1 MRKNLTK
8 IVIIL
13 GLIIINLFFCSFYK
27 IVLAGTYSES
37 DNDKTLK
44 RLNGNITA
52 NTVDYLQYA
61 ASNRQDAFFEF
72 NAGGMIKQNKEINI
86 RDGYYDNY
94 HTSNPSVICLSPGD
108 HKWAKTQRVDCIMDI
123 NVDGVTVYTQSNLEG
138 KEFSR
143 DSKNANVKKAIELA
157 DQLAYFSYMSIKNN
171 ETTQNPPWHYYK
183 SIMRFQI
190 FGHNSKLLSD
200 TLGIPE
206 VFLPSNMTT
215 DAKDFY
221 EDKLEEWKKATK
233 TYQYTGRI
241 VFLNGTLLTNAN
253 NGQNDCIYSGQQKS
267 KTSLKIKKVDPEGNP
282 LKGVEIRVYESSSKE
297 EKGDWLFTGLT
308 NKNGV
313 VNFSGEKGKW
323 YYVREYK
330 TISGYVKANPDH
342 QVVKLTED
350 KQPVKFVNERKT
362 TLKIIKKDQYDKNV
376 SGIKFWIW
384 RVEKDGTKTYIT
396 AKRTNKEGVI
406 EYKDAKIG
414 EQYYFKEDVEDS
426 KKLGYEP
433 VGNTDATITI
443 KEGENSFTIKNKL
456 TKPKLTIIKK
466 DSKTGKLLPGATFE
480 IYDDKGNL
488 VKTDETNEDGKI
500 IVLGEVGKTYR
511 VKEVVPPTGY
521 NLSSE
526 NSKDV
531 FFKEGENEVEFE
543 NEPISTPSDEKYE
556 IKIVKV
562 DSEDKTHTLE
572 GVEFKIVAKIKT
584 SEPDGTETKHVNC
597 QHVKFYHLNEFGQ
610 VVAFEPEHPEGHDV
624 EVNKYADKVND
635 YYIDASGNWVK
646 GSVDSAY
653 VHKTN
658 SKGIISLKGSM
669 PKTTQNNDGT
679 SKDVVGTFEGDI
691 TAIEVS
697 NSNYGYKQ
705 ESGTEHKVV
714 IKTGG
719 ENTEIEND
727 QELGNLVIHKIDKR
741 AYDEY
746 GAKVPLEGV
755 EFKIRTSE
763 SEYLQL
769 SDSNGVVNKVNGKAV
784 IDRYNETAENGTYIV
799 KYVKSKEDA
808 TTFVTDENGIIR
820 IENLEVWKS
829 PDEKYTYYMDEIAMG
844 EKWELYYEVKTQEE
858 AKDDN
863 ITLSDKDVED
873 TNVDIQNYQRY
884 VDLAGYIWDDGHQGK
899 NSLTD
904 SVYKEGTSDKRIE
917 QDDLPGGKK
926 GITIQLMQGEE
937 KHLAT
942 AEAIYMDITDE
953 IDGKI
958 KRDYFFPSQMKP
970 SDSSKGITWVNPD
983 GYKIEIDK
991 LSEYYIEFYYN
1002 GLKYQ
1007 SVPAVGNLSEYLK
1020 LDDSS
1025 KAEDKNRDTINNNF
1039 YSIKGGNYKTQNGTQ
1054 GSTSTKVGLTYKSGT
1069 VEEKSST
1076 LVQNTKYTK
1085 ESLNGSVSEIEKA
1098 TSKASTQDYYEIVFV
1113 PRRDKIRK
1121 TIEYINL
1128 GIYEREQ
1135 ADLAI
1140 ATDLHNIGMSINGY
1154 NHTYY
1159 YQKRNPYFEYGEKDH
1174 DYNKVDG
1181 QDGYKAIMDAFSVQA
1196 KNRYTDSYRNLS
1208 YVREILPSYIAYT
1221 KEDPDRE
1228 GKLQVFVNY
1237 KIVVKNQSTLSN
1249 KVKLRNYYDENYE
1262 LIGATVGKWTPG
1274 KEANNGIRVCEME
1287 QEVDV
1292 GDKLEI
1298 ILTFEL
1304 KTRAICSLAQGNGL
1318 QTKTNTTEI
1327 ITYSTYKDG
1336 NNYASIDKDSA
1347 PDNSTYGDDTT
1358 YEDDIDAAPDLTIK
1372 RDDSRKKVLTGT
1384 VFEDKIEG
1392 NGTHKKDPNKV
1403 LKTEEDKKDI
1413 ETGEYKANG
1422 QYEEHEGKG
1431 QNVRVEL
1438 VKREMKDGNY
1448 QDIAEED
1455 IGTVKCG
1462 DDCKKGHLLYDLD
1475 ENGNVIHPNS
1485 TLNNTPSD
1493 GTYKFVGLVPGIYYI
1508 RYTYGTEEE
1517 TRETVIVPAN
1527 TKVTTQDH
1535 KSTIIAD
1542 ANPAKKAIE
1551 NQYFNQVESKNYDW
1565 KDVSDDDLKQQGS
1578 EGYWYE
1584 AKGIE
1589 NYSAAI
1595 DDYKHRLDI
1604 NDALANNKYKVKT
1617 DYDSREPF
1625 NNVNPSIYL
1634 MSSRT
1639 PWICI
1644 AIEDQDKNVSTLR
1657 EASNNGTPVYDA
1669 NKDKNNNNESSNERL
1684 PSTYETKFGIVE
1696 RPRQNFEV
1704 TKEISYI
1711 SVTLANGQV
1720 LVEGDPRK
1728 EGKIG
1733 SYLTYPDRGSL
1744 KIEIDNEIIE
1754 GAQLNVEYTIGVA
1767 NLSDMNYDN
1776 PKYYILGTPNGEVV
1790 KTKIRWIDY
1799 MDKELAL
1806 VDNKWTIVKSFELN
1820 EKGYLAEDTSQNNNY
1835 NYIISNG
1842 TDGNGFGKDEYHYT
1856 LTVAPGEIKT
1866 TPINASKLLTTAK
1879 DMTYD
1884 NKVEFL
1890 NVYNSVGRFY
1900 ESNAGKTT
1908 DGLILHGTPGNNRF
1922 DTDDPGSEDK
1932 KDPDNNNEEPRRA
1945 EIIVIPPTGQVRIYY
1960 AIGISCLVLL
1970 VGGIVLIKKK
1980 VLDK

>member
-13 GLIIINLFFCSFYK
+13 WLIVINLFFCSFSK

-72 NAGGMIKQNKEINI
+72 DAGGMIKQNKEINI

-94 HTSNPSVICLSPGD
+94 HTSNPGVICLSPGD

-123 NVDGVTVYTQSNLEG
+123 NVDGVTVYTQSKPEG

-171 ETTQNPPWHYYK
+171 ETTQSEPWHYYK

-190 FGHNSKLLSD
+190 FGHNSTLFSD
-200 TLGIPE
+200 TLGIPK
-206 VFLPSNMTT
+206 VFVPSNMTSI
-215 DAKDFY
+215 AGDFY
-221 EDKLEEWKKATK
+221 SEKLKEWKKATE

-253 NGQNDCIYSGQQKS
+253 NGQNDCIYSGQQRP

-282 LKGVEIRVYESSSKE
+282 LKGVEIRIYESSSKK

-308 NKNGV
+308 NKDGV

-330 TISGYVKANPDH
+330 TISGYVKADPDH
-342 QVVKLTED
+342 EVVKLTED

-362 TLKIIKKDQYDKNV
+362 TLKIVKKDQYGKNIN
-376 SGIKFWIW
+376 GIKFGIW
-384 RVEKDGTKTYIT
+384 RVEKDGTKTFICS
-396 AKRTNKEGVI
+396 KSTNKEGVI

-414 EQYYFKEDVEDS
+414 EQYYFKEDVEYS

-433 VGNTDATITI
+433 DGDTDATITI
-443 KEGENSFTIKNKL
+443 KEGENTVTIKNKL

-466 DSKTGKLLPGATFE
+466 DSKTGELLPGATFE

-488 VKTDETNEDGKI
+488 VKTDETDDKGQI
-500 IVLGEVGKTYR
+500 IVLGEIGKTYR
-511 VKEVVPPTGY
+511 VKEVIAPTGY

-526 NSKDV
+526 DSKEV

-543 NEPISTPSDEKYE
+543 NEPISMPSNGQYE

-562 DSEDKTHTLE
+562 DSEDETHVLKD
-572 GVEFKIVAKIKT
+572 VEFKIVAKIKT

-597 QHVKFYHLNEFGQ
+597 EHVKEYHYNEFGEI
-610 VVAFEPEHPEGHDV
+610 VAYEPEHPEGHDV
-624 EVNKYADKVND
+624 QVNKYADKVND

-669 PKTTQNNDGT
+669 PKTTQNNNGA
-679 SKDVVGTFEGDI
+679 SKDVVGTFVGDI
-691 TAIEVS
+691 TAIEVK

-705 ESGTEHKVV
+705 ETGTEHKVI
-714 IKTGG
+714 IKTSNG
-719 ENTEIEND
+719 NTEIKND

-746 GAKVPLEGV
+746 GSKVPLEGV
-755 EFKIRTSE
+755 EFKVRTSE

-769 SDSNGVVNKVNGKAV
+769 LDSNGVVKKVNGKAV

-808 TTFVTDENGIIR
+808 TTFITDENGIIR
-820 IENLEVWKS
+820 IENLEVWKT

-844 EKWELYYEVKTQEE
+844 EKWELYYDVKTQDE

-863 ITLSDKDVED
+863 TTLSDKDVED
-873 TNVDIQNYQRY
+873 TNVDIENYQRY

-899 NSLTD
+899 NSVTD
-904 SVYKEGTSDKRIE
+904 SLYQENTSDKRIE

-926 GITIQLMQGEE
+926 GITIKLMQGET
-937 KHLAT
+937 HLAT
-942 AEAIYMDITDE
+942 AEAIYMDIEDE

-958 KRDYFFPSQMKP
+958 KRDYFFPSQMKT
-970 SDSSKGITWVNPD
+970 SDSSKGITWVNPN
-983 GYKIEIDK
+983 GYKIEIEK

-1020 LDDSS
+1020 LDNSS
-1025 KAEDKNRDTINNNF
+1025 KAEDKNRDIINNNF
-1039 YSIKGGNYKTQNGTQ
+1039 YSIKGEKEEIKYKTPNGTQ
-1054 GSTSTKVGLTYKSGT
+1054 GSTSTEVGLTYKSGT
-1069 VEEKSST
+1069 GEEQFTST

-1085 ESLNGSVSEIEKA
+1085 ESLNGSVSNIDVA
-1098 TSKASTQDYYEIVFV
+1098 TSKASTQDYYEIVFI
-1113 PRRDKIRK
+1113 PRKDRVRK

-1140 ATDLHNIGMSINGY
+1140 ATDLDNIGMSINGY

-1159 YQKRNPYFEYGEKDH
+1159 YQKRKPYFDYGGQDL
-1174 DYNKVDG
+1174 DYNKVEG

-1196 KNRYTDSYRNLS
+1196 KNRYSDSYRNLS
-1208 YVREILPSYIAYT
+1208 YIREILPSYIAYT
-1221 KEDPDRE
+1221 KEDPDRD
-1228 GKLQVFVNY
+1228 GKLRVFVNY
-1237 KIVVKNQSTLSN
+1237 KIVVRNQSTLSN
-1249 KVKLRNYYDENYE
+1249 KVRLRNYFDEHYE
-1262 LIGATVGKWTPG
+1262 FRGATVGNWTCDNKVKDG
-1274 KEANNGIRVCEME
+1274 GIKICEME

-1292 GDKLEI
+1292 GDMLEI

-1304 KTRAICSLAQGNGL
+1304 TTDAICDLAQGNGL

-1347 PDNSTYGDDTT
+1347 PDNSKYGDDTT

-1372 RDDSRKKVLTGT
+1372 RDDSNKKVLTGT
-1384 VFEDKIEG
+1384 VFEDDIDSSTSGTQKDPSKIIKTKADEQYIKANKYEANGKFEDNEG
-1392 NGTHKKDPNKV
+1392 RGQDVYVELIKKD
-1403 LKTEEDKKDI
+1403 
-1413 ETGEYKANG
+1413 GEVA
-1422 QYEEHEGKG
+1422 
-1431 QNVRVEL
+1431 
-1438 VKREMKDGNY
+1438 
-1448 QDIAEED
+1448 
-1455 IGTVKCG
+1455 T
-1462 DDCKKGHLLYDLD
+1462 LYDLD
-1475 ENGNVIHPNS
+1475 ATGAVKHPES
-1485 TLNNTPSD
+1485 QMNTPEQ
-1493 GTYKFVGLVPGIYYI
+1493 GTYQFVGLVPGIYYI
-1508 RYTYGTEEE
+1508 QYTYGDGED
-1517 TRETVIVPAN
+1517 RRTVIKPVEARR
-1527 TKVTTQDH
+1527 TDTIVTTQDH
-1535 KSTIIAD
+1535 KSTIIKNE
-1542 ANPAKKAIE
+1542 NPVKQAIQ
-1551 NQYFNQVESKNYDW
+1551 NQYNGSDW
-1565 KDVSDDDLKQQGS
+1565 KNIEDSVLKQQGS

-1584 AKGIE
+1584 AKGADT
-1589 NYSAAI
+1589 YSSAV
-1595 DDYKHRLDI
+1595 DDYKHRKDI
-1604 NDALANNKYKVKT
+1604 NEAVANNKYSIKT
-1617 DYDSREPF
+1617 NYEERGQFDVD
-1625 NNVNPSIYL
+1625 PSIYL
-1634 MSSRT
+1634 MTSRT
-1639 PWICI
+1639 PLICI
-1644 AIEDQDKNVSTLR
+1644 AIEDQDANVSKTR
-1657 EASNNGTPVYDA
+1657 TAYTNSNTPVYDA
-1669 NKDKNNNNESSNERL
+1669 NKDKNDNNESSNERL

-1720 LVEGDPRK
+1720 LVEGDPRTD
-1728 EGKIG
+1728 GKIG
-1733 SYLTYPDRGSL
+1733 SYLTYPERGSL

-1767 NLSDMNYDN
+1767 NLSDYNYN
-1776 PKYYILGTPNGEVV
+1776 TFKYYVFADDEGRRPEETS
-1790 KTKIRWIDY
+1790 IRWIDY

-1806 VDNKWTIVKSFELN
+1806 VDNNWTVVESYKLRDE
-1820 EKGYLAEDTSQNNNY
+1820 GYLANNTSQNNNY

-1842 TDGNGFGKDEYHYT
+1842 QNGNGFENGEYNYT
-1856 LTVAPGEIKT
+1856 ITVAPGKIST
-1866 TPINASKLLTTAK
+1866 TPINASKLLSTAK

-1900 ESNAGKTT
+1900 QSNAGKTT

-1922 DTDDPGSEDK
+1922 DTTEPDSEDK

-1945 EIIVIPPTGQVRIYY
+1945 EIIIVPPTGQTRIYY

-1980 VLDK
+1980 VLD